1 MSTNPP
7 AVSDQTL
14 VDADFGLIHLH
25 KSVSPVATLSCGV
38 NKAPT
43 KLLCYAQGMYLRDGP
58 QPREAF
64 FLRTRHGFDPIF
76 ASPLF
81 AKCWPVKTAGIL
93 KTKMNGYDERRSGPR
108 NSRKALMMGDTPLR
122 KAVHLMHCFRAWA
135 GAAQRRQHLS
145 REVVEL
151 VSSHL
156 RLQRVRIR
164 FVLWMSACR
173 GLNHGS
179 QRQCCAKPRNA
190 LALAQPEESSPC
202 TRRAASQSWAMDSAE
217 KLATIG
223 SARTARTLD
232 WQCAMLK
239 SAKDNCSGALP
250 LVSEYSPL
258 IACSSS
264 LRYSPLCAR
273 IMRIRC
279 HQTVYASHTC
289 RRASC

>member
-7 AVSDQTL
+7 AVSDHTL

-156 RLQRVRIR
+156 RLQR
-164 FVLWMSACR
+164 
-173 GLNHGS
+173 
-179 QRQCCAKPRNA
+179 NA

-217 KLATIG
+217 KLATTG
-223 SARTARTLD
+223 SARSARTLN
-232 WQCAMLK
+232 WQCAMLE

-258 IACSSS
+258 IACSLS

>member
-1 MSTNPP
+1 MLRAGHVLTRRAAAARSLLPP
-7 AVSDQTL
+7 HSSWL
-14 VDADFGLIHLH
+14 
-25 KSVSPVATLSCGV
+25 P
-38 NKAPT
+38 
-43 KLLCYAQGMYLRDGP
+43 Y
-58 QPREAF
+58 
-64 FLRTRHGFDPIF
+64 PIF

-81 AKCWPVKTAGIL
+81 AKCWPLKTAGIL
-93 KTKMNGYDERRSGPR
+93 YTKMNGYDERRSGPR

-217 KLATIG
+217 KLATTG
-223 SARTARTLD
+223 SARSARTLN
-232 WQCAMLK
+232 WQCAMLE

-258 IACSSS
+258 IACSLS